1 MIMAFTGDLLKQIQC
16 VRYQNTIEKIKN
28 SEILEF
34 SLSDWNNFSDS
45 NEIKFKNNFYDVISI
60 QKLNSKIF
68 ANVVKDKLENEL
80 RITFSKIFNKTKIPT
95 SGNKKLNSF
104 SKHVLSS
111 YEFVRINNLHFP
123 SKKLQEND
131 NFLNSKISN
140 FINFQYKP
148 PC

>member
-1 MIMAFTGDLLKQIQC
+1 MIMTFTGDLLKQIQC

-34 SLSDWNNFSDS
+34 SLNDWNNFSDS

-60 QKLNSKIF
+60 QKLKSKIF
-68 ANVVKDKLENEL
+68 ANVVKDKLESEL

-95 SGNKKLNSF
+95 PGNKKLNSF
-104 SKHVLSS
+104 SKHVLFR
-111 YEFVRINNLHFP
+111 YEFVRINNLHFL

-131 NFLNSKISN
+131 NFLNSKTSN